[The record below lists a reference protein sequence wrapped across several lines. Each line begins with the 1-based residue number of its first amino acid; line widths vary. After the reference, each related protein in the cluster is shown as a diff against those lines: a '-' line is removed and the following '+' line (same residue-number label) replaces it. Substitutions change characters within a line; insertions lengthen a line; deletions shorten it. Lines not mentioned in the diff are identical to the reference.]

1 MLPSAWTVLP
11 IHAPTPCLTGPRC
24 LHAIGFLLRLSGDNA
39 TPATLSMFVLLKPI
53 AAFPLRGVSISS
65 IDCTVQAAKAAT
77 TLLRIVDFA
86 PAGNA
91 QQIEVYKGGKVKL
104 RAGPYE
110 MIVCFLAVPPGLVFD
125 SVEVTAA

>member
-1 MLPSAWTVLP
+1 M
-11 IHAPTPCLTGPRC
+11 
-24 LHAIGFLLRLSGDNA
+24 
-39 TPATLSMFVLLKPI
+39 PATLSMFVLLKPI
-53 AAFPLRGVSISS
+53 VAMPLNGVFISS

-91 QQIEVYKGGKVKL
+91 QQVEVYKGGKVKL

-110 MIVCFLAVPPGLVFD
+110 MRVCFLAVPPGLVFD
-125 SVEVTAA
+125 SVEVTAARGQSMGALAELAG